1 MADYLSDEEQLERLK
16 NWWAENGRWVVTAM
30 VLALGGFVGW
40 RWYDAARAEAMQV
53 ASDAYEAYQAAT
65 GDARG
70 ELAENLAAEYSD
82 TSYATFSLWYR
93 AKEAVDA
100 GDLDAA
106 VEILRQVA
114 ETDTHPLLRDIARL
128 RLARLLREQGDA
140 EAALSVLAAVTSP
153 GFRASALELKGDIHL
168 LQGERELAHEAYL
181 TASESIKEGDQ
192 RPVLDMK
199 VADTAPAEEDL

>member
-16 NWWAENGRWVVTAM
+16 NWWAENGRWVVAAI
-30 VLALGGFVGW
+30 VLALGGVVGW
-40 RWYDAARAEAMQV
+40 RWYDAERAEQMQV

-70 ELAENLAAEYSD
+70 ELAKNLVAEYGE

-100 GDLDAA
+100 GDLEAA
-106 VEILRQVA
+106 VEILGQVA
-114 ETDTHPLLRDIARL
+114 GTDTHPLLRDIARV

-140 EAALSVLAAVTSP
+140 EAALAVLAEVTSP
-153 GFRASALELKGDIHL
+153 GFRASVLELKGDIHL
-168 LQGERELAHEAYL
+168 LRGERELAHEAYL
-181 TASESIKEGDQ
+181 AASESVREGDQ
-192 RPVLDMK
+192 RPVLDIK
-199 VADTAPAEEDL
+199 VADTAPAAQDR